1 MNLEPDLI
9 IAVSKG
15 ACYLKTVNKG
25 KETVKNCKEHL
36 KGARGIYSR

>member
-9 IAVSKG
+9 IAVSEN
-15 ACYLKTVNKG
+15 ARYLETVNKG

-36 KGARGIYSR
+36 KGARGIYSL